1 MFTGLVEAV
10 GKVKTASARAGGR
23 VLVVEAPFAAEL
35 KAGDS
40 VAVNGVC
47 LTVTALD
54 ARTFTAEA
62 VAATVRATTLGSLR
76 SGSAVNLE
84 RALRAGDRLGGHFV
98 QGHVDEVGQVRRITR
113 GGDYWS
119 VAVGVGRGHA
129 GLMVERGSICV
140 DGVSLTLARV
150 KPGEFTVNIIPH
162 TWQNTTF
169 HRRRVRDGANLEYDL
184 LVKAARGDK
193 GQGTDR

>member
-10 GKVKTASARAGGR
+10 GKVRTASARAGGR
-23 VLVVEAPFAAEL
+23 MLVVEAPFASEL
-35 KAGDS
+35 KLGDS

-54 ARTFTAEA
+54 ARSFTAEA
-62 VAATVRATTLGSLR
+62 VAATVKATTLGSLR

-98 QGHVDEVGQVRRITR
+98 QGHVDEVGQIRRITR

-119 VAVGVGRGHA
+119 VAVAAGRKQP
-129 GLMVERGSICV
+129 GLLVERGSVCV
-140 DGVSLTLARV
+140 DGVSLTVASL
-150 KPGEFTVNIIPH
+150 KHGEFAVNIIPH
-162 TWQNTTF
+162 TWENTTF
-169 HRRRVRDGANLEYDL
+169 RLRRVRDGVNIEYDV
-184 LVKAARGDK
+184 LVKAARGPANPV
-193 GQGTDR
+193 